1 MFKKKNVII
10 HTPPPSPIYW
20 EKHKWRSPLP
30 SPPLPEGGGGGRGGS
45 ARWEW
50 GLFWPFSW
58 LDNNPEVINSLSP
71 DDRAIFELNNLLVI
85 KQKANYPSDN
95 RAGPTDINK
104 LKKTLVRYLIIFIL
118 NLIFI
123 IIYYN
128 YFFNFNDFFN
138 LF

>member
-1 MFKKKNVII
+1 MLKKKMLLF
-10 HTPPPSPIYW
+10 TPPPPPPFIG
-20 EKHKWRSPLP
+20 RSINGALPLP
-30 SPPLPEGGGGGRGGS
+30 SPKGVGWGGGEGGS